1 MNEANHNLMQ
11 MINIYLDEIVDDC
24 HAKIDREELIEMLDD
39 ACDCVFVD
47 YVDCVPIA
55 EYNLDMLLDT
65 SGACSEIIKYAEE
78 VAWVEDDSGLWEG
91 MTYGVLAA
99 IAFGSLRNCFYQ
111 LMANRG
117 YDSNNDLP
125 FENKAVFTRIQS
137 CPECRRVLS
146 DYHDPYCSKRSET
159 QPFVTEYHCAESSK
173 S

>member
-11 MINIYLDEIVDDC
+11 TINIRLDEIVDDC
-24 HAKIDREELIEMLDD
+24 HAKIDSVELIEMLDD

-55 EYNLDMLLDT
+55 EYNLDMLIDT
-65 SGACSEIIKYAEE
+65 SEACSEIIKYAEE

-111 LMANRG
+111 LMKDRG
-117 YDSNNDLP
+117 FDSNEDLP
-125 FENKAVFTRIQS
+125 FKSKDVLACIKS
-137 CPECRRVLS
+137 CPECHRVVA
-146 DYHDPYCSKRSET
+146 DYHSPTCPLRSKA
-159 QPFVTEYHCAESSK
+159 QPFVTEYHCELSK